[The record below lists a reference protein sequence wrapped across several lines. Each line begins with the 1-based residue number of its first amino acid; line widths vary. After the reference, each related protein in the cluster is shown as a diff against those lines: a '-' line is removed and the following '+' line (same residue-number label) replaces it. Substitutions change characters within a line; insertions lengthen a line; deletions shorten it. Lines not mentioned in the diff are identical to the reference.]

1 MCSMA
6 NDHYVPQTYLELF
19 ADPAIDGKLNAYS
32 KKTGKTFQPFPKSV
46 CSERDGDSNP
56 AYLKRSNLLGEFRAI
71 YEPHLRSSID
81 AIESRRASATDKH
94 VVAMF
99 MASLI
104 ACTPAW
110 RRAGAEISNI
120 LQKERLLLERD
131 MRIKHDAVADF
142 PVEGV
147 DMLERGELEIDTDT
161 DYVKAVGTK
170 SLMPTA
176 LSLYQEDWIVGINTT
191 ADPFLTSDYPFAI
204 DRVRVEPSEIMY
216 RHLPLSPR
224 TSVTVAHSG
233 RFPLDMRPEATQRIL
248 STPQDGGL
256 RYANL
261 RSDFV
266 DRLNRLVAQ
275 CAEDHVFS
283 SRASDATAQL
293 VKRHARHRLDVEYVQ
308 FPDGEDGVIQ
318 GTILRVRES

>member
-1 MCSMA
+1 MA

-19 ADPAIDGKLNAYS
+19 ADPSVGGKLNAYS

-56 AYLKRSNLLGEFRAI
+56 AYLKRSNLLGEFRAL
-71 YEPHLRSSID
+71 YEPHLRSSIH
-81 AIESRRASATDKH
+81 AIESGRASATDKH

-110 RRAGAEISNI
+110 RRAGTQISNI

-131 MRIKHDAVADF
+131 MRIRHDAVADF
-142 PVEGV
+142 PLEGV
-147 DMLERGELEIDTDT
+147 DMLERGELEIDTDE

-176 LSLYQEDWIVGINTT
+176 LSLYQEDWIVGVNTT
-191 ADPFLTSDYPFAI
+191 VDPFLTSDYPFAI
-204 DRVRVEPSEIMY
+204 DWVHVAPSEIMY

-233 RFPLDMRPEATQRIL
+233 RFPLDTRPEATQRIL

-293 VKRHARHRLDVEYVQ
+293 VKSYARHRLDVEYVQ
-308 FPDGEDGVIQ
+308 FPGGEDSVIQ
-318 GTILRVRES
+318 GSILRVRES